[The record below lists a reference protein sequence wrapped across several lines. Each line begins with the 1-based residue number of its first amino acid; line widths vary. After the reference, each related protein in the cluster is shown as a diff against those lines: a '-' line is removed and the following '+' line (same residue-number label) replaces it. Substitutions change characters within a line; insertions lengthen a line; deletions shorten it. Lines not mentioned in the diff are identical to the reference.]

1 MIFVMNTVCDHYVKQ
16 TDTVERRKIT
26 LEVFVKN
33 MLLTNG
39 KFSNTRLYPHVEMW
53 KLGSGTW

>member
-1 MIFVMNTVCDHYVKQ
+1 MLFVTNTVFDHYFKQ
-16 TDTVERRKIT
+16 TDKVERRKIT
-26 LEVFVKN
+26 LDVFLIN

-39 KFSNTRLYPHVEMW
+39 KFSNTKLYPHVEMW